1 MTIDLAA
8 FAAARRPVQD
18 RGANALEGS
27 VRWALWRKRRGKTA
41 WAGTLV
47 NAAERLMRRVY
58 RRESG
63 KMTSNDFRQ
72 DVQKFR
78 TKARDALEKTTGLT
92 DANFESRVEM
102 ISRWPDTQA
111 VMCVSDLSAFG
122 ALMECVRRG
131 IRVPDDVAIA
141 GFGAYDLAEQSVP
154 SITTIDVGA
163 HEIGIRVAELVLDLL
178 NGRRAPDDRVVLGM
192 TPKVI
197 VRRTA

>member
-1 MTIDLAA
+1 L
-8 FAAARRPVQD
+8 QD
-18 RGANALEGS
+18 RGLDASRVIASGVPPISMREG
-27 VRWALWRKRRGKTA
+27 
-41 WAGTLV
+41 
-47 NAAERLMRRVY
+47 AAAM
-58 RRESG
+58 
-63 KMTSNDFRQ
+63 
-72 DVQKFR
+72 
-78 TKARDALEKTTGLT
+78 
-92 DANFESRVEM
+92 VEM

-131 IRVPDDVAIA
+131 ISVPDDVAIA

-178 NGRRAPDDRVVLGM
+178 NGRRAADDRVVVGM

-197 VRRTA
+197 ARHTA